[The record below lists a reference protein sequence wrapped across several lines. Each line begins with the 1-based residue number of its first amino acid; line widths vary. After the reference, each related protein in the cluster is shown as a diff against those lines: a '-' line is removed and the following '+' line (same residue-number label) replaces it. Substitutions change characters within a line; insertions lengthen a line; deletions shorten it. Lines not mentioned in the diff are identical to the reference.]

1 MGIFKVVLVLMVL
14 VVMVLVL
21 MVLVEAVLVVVGIV
35 LIEGVANVVS
45 IPIKSYPGS
54 VVPPA
59 MFVNNIDIY
68 FIVSL
73 LFSFFYIDIYI
84 SMHFPFLHFVVK
96 TL

>member
-14 VVMVLVL
+14 VV
-21 MVLVEAVLVVVGIV
+21 VVGIA
-35 LIEGVANVVS
+35 LIEGVANVGS

-68 FIVSL
+68 FFFKLYCVSFVFFL
-73 LFSFFYIDIYI
+73 LYRYLYIYALFYI
-84 SMHFPFLHFVVK
+84 LW
-96 TL
+96 

>member
-14 VVMVLVL
+14 VV
-21 MVLVEAVLVVVGIV
+21 VVGIA